1 VTPLGDKLSQRRR
14 YFYTRRFTYELA
26 DLLPDR
32 ESHVRVSVR
41 DPFGNV
47 GTVTGT
53 VKTLR

>member
-1 VTPLGDKLSQRRR
+1 MTPLGDKLSQRRR